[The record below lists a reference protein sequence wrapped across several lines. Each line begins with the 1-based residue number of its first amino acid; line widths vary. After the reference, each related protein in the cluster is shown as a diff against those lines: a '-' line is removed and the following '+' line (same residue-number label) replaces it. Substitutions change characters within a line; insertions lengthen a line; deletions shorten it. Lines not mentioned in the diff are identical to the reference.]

1 MMRALQVTELTG
13 PDGVHIV
20 DVPEPSDTGRI
31 LVRVRAV
38 GLSFPDVLRSKGQYQ
53 QQATPPYTLGGE
65 VAGIVVAAPTGSG
78 FAPGDRVAGSCSAGA
93 AELALLDPKDA
104 ISVPE
109 AMSFEAGAAL
119 PLNYPTAILGLE
131 IRGRMRP
138 GETVLVHGAAGG
150 TGTAAT
156 QVAKAA
162 GCRVFGVVS
171 SDEKERAAV
180 ESGADVALRSDG
192 DWKDRA
198 LELTGGRGVDVV
210 WDPVGG
216 DRVLDTM
223 RALAPGGRWVVVG
236 FTGGPVPS
244 VALNR
249 VLLRNIDVVGSYIG
263 GFLSLDPDNRRRL
276 NSRLMEL
283 LAAGQVHPIIG
294 STHSLED
301 GRDAL
306 REIDSR
312 QAIGKVV
319 LTVTG

>member
-1 MMRALQVTELTG
+1 MRALQVVELSG
-13 PDGVHIV
+13 PDGVRIA
-20 DVPEPSDTGRI
+20 DIPEPFDAGQL
-31 LVRVRAV
+31 LVQVRAV

-53 QQATPPYTLGGE
+53 QQATPPYALGGE
-65 VAGIVVAAPTGSG
+65 VAGVVVAAPSGSG
-78 FAPGDRVAGSCSAGA
+78 FVPGDRVAGTCVAGA

-104 ISVPE
+104 IGLP
-109 AMSFEAGAAL
+109 AWMSFEAGAAL

-131 IRGRMRP
+131 IRGRMRS

-156 QVAKAA
+156 QVARAG

-171 SDEKERAAV
+171 SDVKERAAV
-180 ESGADVALRSDG
+180 ESGAEVVLRSG
-192 DWKDRA
+192 GPWKDRA
-198 LELTGGRGVDVV
+198 LELTGGRGVDLV

-223 RALAPGGRWVVVG
+223 RSLAPGGRWVVVG

-244 VALNR
+244 VPLNR

-263 GFLSLDPDNRRRL
+263 GYLALDPDHRRRL
-276 NSRLMEL
+276 NSRLKEL
-283 LAAGQVHPIIG
+283 LAAHQLRPVIG
-294 STHSLED
+294 STHMLEE
-301 GRDAL
+301 GADAL

-319 LTVTG
+319 LTVV